1 MIGTSVQRY
10 EIQEE
15 LGQGGMSV
23 VYRGRDP
30 ELGRDVAIKVLHSH
44 LAGKKENRQRFRREA
59 QAIARLRHP
68 HIVDVFDYSRE
79 EDDHAFIVMEYIPGR
94 TLREWCDTHG
104 HPPPEIAVMI
114 GLILANALSHA
125 HEHGVIHRDLKPENV
140 MVSDDGTLTLMDF
153 GIAHVADAE
162 TMTQTGS
169 LLGSPAHMAPEI
181 IDGAPVNRRSDIF
194 SVGTVLYWLACG
206 QFPFD
211 GENATQLL
219 RQVLDCNY
227 TQPSEINPKISPEL
241 ERVICRCLSR
251 DPDDRFESVDTLEDA
266 LADALE
272 TVEPTDVQDEL
283 NAYFQDPAG
292 YTDAYEEDVVERIVA
307 RGNAL
312 AERGDIPAAMSQFN
326 RALAYDPT
334 HPEVNAALDRLS
346 SPSVEPRQAG
356 AAVAAVALVTVG
368 LWWLMVDSTAAD
380 GRAEAA
386 ERVADAVEGARWSA
400 RTRRAQLS
408 GESTAAETHRH
419 ALRQAHRYQA
429 RRAAKAS
436 RVTAE
441 TVAGRI
447 SKPVVAAVTAP
458 TPDAPTGVGPKPA
471 VADGPDPSLT
481 DTADVGV
488 ADAAEPP
495 EPTFTYRFNISPLAA
510 TIYLDDRKLSAPE
523 AMRGV
528 ELTRGL
534 HRLRVVSPGC
544 HPVERTFRV
553 DGPPSDRMDITLEW
567 VDAAIRVDSNRRA
580 VVYLDGD
587 TSKPY
592 PIGSD
597 GKNAQIRI
605 PFGEVESDRRTSRR
619 EVNLEVRP
627 RENLQVVRRR
637 TVSVRPGERA
647 TVRITFPSN
656 DSL

>member
-10 EIQEE
+10 EILEE

-30 ELGRDVAIKVLHSH
+30 DLGRDVAIKVLHSH
-44 LAGKKENRQRFRREA
+44 LAGKTENRQRFRREA

-79 EDDHAFIVMEYIPGR
+79 EDDHAFIVMEYIPGQ

-104 HPPPEIAVMI
+104 HPPSEVAVMI
-114 GLILANALSHA
+114 GVVLANALSHA
-125 HEHGVIHRDLKPENV
+125 HDHGVIHRDLKPENV

-219 RQVLDCNY
+219 RQVLDCNF
-227 TQPSEINPKISPEL
+227 TDPSEINPKISPGL
-241 ERVICRCLSR
+241 EQVICRCLSR
-251 DPDDRFESVDTLEDA
+251 DPEDRFASVDA
-266 LADALE
+266 LQEALVDALE
-272 TVEPTDVQDEL
+272 TVAPSEVESEL
-283 NAYFQDPAG
+283 NAYFEDPAA
-292 YTDAYEEDVVERIVA
+292 YTQRYEEDVVKRIVA

-312 AERGDIPAAMSQFN
+312 ADEGEIPAAMSQFN

-334 HPEVNAALDRLS
+334 HPEVNAALDRLN
-346 SPSVEPRQAG
+346 RQSKTPQYVAG
-356 AAVAAVALVTVG
+356 AVALVAVFGAGMWWMLSESTVP
-368 LWWLMVDSTAAD
+368 DT
-380 GRAEAA
+380 RAEASSRVVDALEVA
-386 ERVADAVEGARWSA
+386 EDRAWKQEARIDGRSVAASTLNHVAEQVSRLQGQTQAAS
-400 RTRRAQLS
+400 TQL
-408 GESTAAETHRH
+408 
-419 ALRQAHRYQA
+419 
-429 RRAAKAS
+429 AAKLIAQDAS
-436 RVTAE
+436 AP
-441 TVAGRI
+441 RI
-447 SKPVVAAVTAP
+447 VAAVSAP
-458 TPDAPTGVGPKPA
+458 TPDPPTGVGPAPA
-471 VADGPDPSLT
+471 VADPKEPSS
-481 DTADVGV
+481 TADVGV
-488 ADAAEPP
+488 ADAAEPE

-510 TIYLDDRKLSAPE
+510 TVYLDDRKLSAPA

-528 ELTRGL
+528 ELKRGL
-534 HRLRVVSPGC
+534 HRIRVTSPGC

-553 DGPPSDRMDITLEW
+553 DGPASDRMKIALEW
-567 VDAAIRVDSNRRA
+567 RDAAVRVDSNRAA

-619 EVNLEVRP
+619 EVTLEVRP
-627 RENLQVVRRR
+627 RENLQIVRRR